1 MLILSMLYLRNRKE
15 KTNIKVEVMKMKIDG
30 QGAYLKLK
38 WATFQSFL
46 CSLSAKLFINGVTE
60 WLHNCRGL
68 LLYLPEPIQDS
79 F

>member
-46 CSLSAKLFINGVTE
+46 CSLSAKLFMNGVTTE
-60 WLHNCRGL
+60 L
-68 LLYLPEPIQDS
+68 
-79 F
+79 